1 MGDHRETTIVA
12 VGEAEIHQSNF
23 EEVLTHDDDSF
34 SLMFENMDSKF
45 QDLNGFHSSSLKLL
59 TSRTKFPELDASS
72 SRRMR
77 VRANVSHKTSTQTI
91 LMISLFELKPPTFE
105 MIMSNIVILSREAFH
120 SQTLE
125 LGSPWYEEYIWFFHC
140 GRNHGSWLSSSQP
153 SACSLPCSFPFF

>member
-1 MGDHRETTIVA
+1 MGDHRDSTIVA
-12 VGEAEIHQSNF
+12 VGEAQIHQSNF

-77 VRANVSHKTSTQTI
+77 VRENVSFSQNIDSNDFDDLSLRIETSN
-91 LMISLFELKPPTFE
+91 FRDDYVEHCDLK
-105 MIMSNIVILSREAFH
+105 S
-120 SQTLE
+120 
-125 LGSPWYEEYIWFFHC
+125 
-140 GRNHGSWLSSSQP
+140 
-153 SACSLPCSFPFF
+153 